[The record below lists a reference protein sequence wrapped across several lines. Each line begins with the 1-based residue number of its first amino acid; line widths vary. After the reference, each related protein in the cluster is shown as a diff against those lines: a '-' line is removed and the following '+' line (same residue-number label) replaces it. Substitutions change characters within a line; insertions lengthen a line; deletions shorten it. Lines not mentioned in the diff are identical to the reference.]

1 MCSQSCPRKT
11 EDPDLREERVKQLN
25 AGVGISVEM
34 GKKDCIKPLVF
45 CLQCL
50 LLITV

>member
-34 GKKDCIKPLVF
+34 GKKSYIKPLVF
-45 CLQCL
+45 CLQGL
-50 LLITV
+50 LLIIV